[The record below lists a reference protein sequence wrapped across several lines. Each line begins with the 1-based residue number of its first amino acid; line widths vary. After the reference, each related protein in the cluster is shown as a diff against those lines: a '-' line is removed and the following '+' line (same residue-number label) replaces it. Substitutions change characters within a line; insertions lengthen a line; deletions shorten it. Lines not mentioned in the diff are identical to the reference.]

1 MRPQLAQLMREL
13 NHAEKRLVSLVDT
26 LEPEKWRVRRDP
38 NRWSVSECIAHLN
51 LTSEAFIPRLEK
63 ALSEARKIPRMQRRA
78 YSRGIFATMF
88 AKMLGPLPVIRGMRI
103 GRVKTTPPFVPT
115 GDSDPGLLV
124 AEFKRH
130 QNELRRIIE
139 EGDPFQL
146 DKVKIVSP
154 FGEKVSYSAY
164 AALTLIPR
172 HEERHL
178 QQAEMVWDSG
188 A

>member
-1 MRPQLAQLMREL
+1 MAELMREL

-26 LEPEKWRVRRDP
+26 IEPEKWRVRRDP

-51 LTSEAFIPRLEK
+51 LTSEAFIPRLDK
-63 ALSEARKIPRMQRRA
+63 AVTEARQIPRMQRKA
-78 YSRGIFATMF
+78 YSRGVFAALF
-88 AKMLGPLPVIRGMRI
+88 AKILGPLPVIRGKRI

-115 GDSDPGLLV
+115 GDHDPGVLV

-139 EGDPFQL
+139 EGDALQL

-178 QQAEMVWDSG
+178 QQAELVWKSP